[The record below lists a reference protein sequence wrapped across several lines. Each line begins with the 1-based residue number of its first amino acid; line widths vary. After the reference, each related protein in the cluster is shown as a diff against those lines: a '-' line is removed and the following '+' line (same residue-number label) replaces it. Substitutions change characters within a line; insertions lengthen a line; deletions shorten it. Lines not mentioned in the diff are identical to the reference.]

1 METAA
6 CGWVRRFLG
15 PWKDGELDPAD
26 GARIESHIATCSACA
41 SQARFEKWFSGE
53 VRRLADRPQAPAR
66 FADRIS
72 LELRREHRRQQ
83 VRRTV
88 FAFGGL
94 AAAAGLAVVVAFGL
108 RDSPTAQPPAGT
120 RAAVS
125 SETGADGVPPSTPS
139 APPGFLLASDIV
151 ERHERA
157 VSQSLPL
164 ELASHDADAVSAWFR
179 GKLPFP
185 VAAPR
190 FADADVR
197 LIGGRLTHV
206 QGRDAAY
213 LGYEVQGH
221 LLSAIVVP
229 AGTTPLGGD
238 RVYSVANRPVFASH
252 RRGLTWVVFDRGGL
266 VYALVSDLPE
276 ATLLSLAAQVP

>member
-26 GARIESHIATCSACA
+26 AARIESHIAACSACA

-66 FADRIS
+66 LADKIS

-88 FAFGGL
+88 FALGGL

-108 RDSPTAQPPAGT
+108 RGSPAAQPPDGT

-125 SETGADGVPPSTPS
+125 SEKGADGVPPSTPS
-139 APPGFLLASDIV
+139 APPGFLLAGDIV
-151 ERHERA
+151 ERHQRA
-157 VSQSLPL
+157 VSRSMPL

-185 VAAPR
+185 VTAPR
-190 FADADVR
+190 FSDPGIR
-197 LIGGRLTHV
+197 LIGGRLTYV
-206 QGRDAAY
+206 QRQDAAY
-213 LGYEVQGH
+213 IGYTVQGH
-221 LLSAIVVP
+221 LLSVIVVP
-229 AGTTPLGGD
+229 AGATPLTGD
-238 RVYSVANRPVFASH
+238 RVYSVADRPVFASH
-252 RRGLTWVVFDRGGL
+252 ANGLTWVAFDRGGL

-276 ATLLSLAAQVP
+276 AELLSLAAQVR